1 MRSKLG
7 VFGKILAL
15 CDHKERRS
23 LYALLALFVVNGMID
38 TLGVSSIMPFL
49 LVLTSPDSIQSGTLM
64 MGLYDLLGKPEKS
77 YFLLM
82 LGGAATLLLV
92 LSNAMAAI
100 SASAMFRFTFRQ
112 GASMSSRLLSKYLYQ
127 PYAFYLNRNTMD
139 LTRNVYDEVGRVVSG
154 VMLPYLLVIARTVVA
169 ISLVALLVMVH
180 WKIALICSFV
190 FSGAYLLIHRLLK
203 KQCAAGADV
212 AARMRAA
219 LMKEAS
225 DALSSVKEVKMLGL
239 ESRWINQ
246 FSNAANQLA
255 KAETENQI
263 YGALPKYILET
274 IAFGGV
280 LLIILVM
287 IFSGVS
293 TGGVLPVV
301 SVFAFAGYRMLPAMQ
316 QIFSNYNYVNFYKPS
331 LDLIVHDLCG
341 LKSGNNEFVEQQKL
355 LYSQTVALN
364 SIRFCYPNANEKV
377 IDGVSI
383 EIPRGT
389 MIAIVGGSGS
399 GKSTLL
405 DILLGLLRPEE
416 GTVSV
421 DGQEV
426 SDDLVRAWQQ
436 NIGFVPQQIHMLDD
450 TIKQN
455 IAFGERGVIDVKKVR
470 DAAIYAGIAEFV
482 ENELP
487 LQFDTQVGD
496 RGVRL
501 SGGQRQRIGL
511 ARALYR
517 SPSLLVLDEATS
529 ALDNKTEKEIM
540 DSLRKIAENSSVIL
554 VAHRLSTTRYCDQIY
569 VLDQGKV
576 VDQGTYTELEN
587 AGGLFS
593 ELLKAGQG
601 GVGIEKDVW

>member
-1 MRSKLG
+1 MRSNLG
-7 VFGKILAL
+7 VFEKILAL
-15 CDHKERRS
+15 CDHKERNS
-23 LYALLALFVVNGMID
+23 LYKLLALFVVNGMID
-38 TLGVSSIMPFL
+38 SIGISSIMPFL
-49 LVLTSPDSIQSGTLM
+49 LVMTSPESIQSSALM
-64 MGLYDLLGKPEKS
+64 MGLYDLLGKPEYKN
-77 YFLLM
+77 FLLI

-92 LSNAMAAI
+92 LSNAMAAMT
-100 SASAMFRFTFRQ
+100 ASAMFRFTFRQ
-112 GASMSSRLLSKYLYQ
+112 GASMSSRLLNKYLYQ
-127 PYAFYLNRNTMD
+127 PYAFYLHRNTTD

-169 ISLVALLVMVH
+169 ICLVALLVMVH
-180 WKIALICSFV
+180 WKIAMICSVV
-190 FSGAYLLIHRLLK
+190 FSGTYLLIQRLLK
-203 KQCAAGADV
+203 RQIGAGADV

-225 DALSSVKEVKMLGL
+225 DALSSIKEVKMLGL

-246 FSNAANQLA
+246 FSDAANQLA

-263 YGALPKYILET
+263 YGAMPRYILET

-280 LLIILVM
+280 LLIVLVM
-287 IFSGVS
+287 IFNGVS
-293 TGGVLPVV
+293 AGGVLPVV

-331 LDLIVHDLCG
+331 LDLVVHDLCG
-341 LKSGNNEFVEQQKL
+341 LESGINKVLDQQKL
-355 LYSQTVALN
+355 PYSQKVALN
-364 SIRFCYPNANEKV
+364 SIRFSYPNSNEKV
-377 IDGVSI
+377 LNGVSI
-383 EIPRGT
+383 EIPRGN

-416 GTVSV
+416 GAVFV
-421 DGQEV
+421 DEQEV

-436 NIGFVPQQIHMLDD
+436 NIGFVPQQIYMLDD
-450 TIKQN
+450 SISRN
-455 IAFGERGVIDVKKVR
+455 IAFGERGDIDTKRVR
-470 DAAIYAGIAEFV
+470 DAAIHAGIAEFI

-487 LQFDTQVGD
+487 LQYDTRAGD

-529 ALDNKTEKEIM
+529 ALDNKTEREIM
-540 DSLRKIAENSSVIL
+540 GSLRGIAENSSVIL

-569 VLDQGKV
+569 VLSQGNV
-576 VDQGTYTELEN
+576 VEQGTYSELEN
-587 AGGLFS
+587 SGGLFS
-593 ELLKAGQG
+593 ELLKAGHG
-601 GVGIEKDVW
+601 GVDVEEYV

>member
-1 MRSKLG
+1 
-7 VFGKILAL
+7 
-15 CDHKERRS
+15 
-23 LYALLALFVVNGMID
+23 MID
-38 TLGVSSIMPFL
+38 SIGISSIMPFFL
-49 LVLTSPDSIQSGTLM
+49 ALTSPDSIHSSTLM
-64 MGLYDLLGKPEKS
+64 MDLYDLFGKPDPKN
-77 YFLLM
+77 FLIL
-82 LGGAATLLLV
+82 LGVAAILLLV

-127 PYAFYLNRNTMD
+127 PYEFYLHRNTRD
-139 LTRNVYDEVGRVVSG
+139 LARNVYDEVGRVVSG
-154 VMLPYLLVIARTVVA
+154 VMIPYLLVIARTVVA
-169 ISLVALLVMVH
+169 LCLVALLVKLH
-180 WKIALICSFV
+180 WKVALICSV
-190 FSGAYLLIHRLLK
+190 IFSCAYLLIHLLLK
-203 KQCAAGADV
+203 RQISAGADV
-212 AARMRAA
+212 AVRMRAL

-246 FSNAANQLA
+246 FHDAANQLA

-263 YGALPKYILET
+263 YGAMPRYILET

-280 LLIILVM
+280 MLIILVM
-287 IFSGVS
+287 VFNGASA
-293 TGGVLPVV
+293 GGVLPVV

-331 LDLIVHDLCG
+331 LDMIVKDLCS
-341 LKSGNNEFVEQQKL
+341 LEFGNNEVLEQHKL
-355 LYSQTVALN
+355 SYTQTISLN
-364 SIRFCYPNANEKV
+364 SIRFCYPNSNEKV
-377 IDGVSI
+377 LDGVSI

-405 DILLGLLRPEE
+405 DILLGLLRPEK
-416 GTVSV
+416 GTVLV
-421 DGQEV
+421 DGQEL
-426 SDDLVRAWQQ
+426 SDDLVRSWQQ

-450 TIKQN
+450 TIERN
-455 IAFGERGVIDVKKVR
+455 IAFGERGGIDAKRVR
-470 DAAIYAGIAEFV
+470 DAAINAEIAEFI
-482 ENELP
+482 ENDLP
-487 LQFDTQVGD
+487 LQYGTQAGD

-529 ALDNKTEKEIM
+529 ALDNKTEKKIM
-540 DSLRKIAENSSVIL
+540 DSLRGIAKDSSVIL
-554 VAHRLSTTRYCDQIY
+554 VAHRLSTTRYCDKIY
-569 VLDQGKV
+569 VLSQGKV
-576 VDQGTYTELEN
+576 VEQGTYSELAN

-593 ELLKAGQG
+593 EMLQAGH
-601 GVGIEKDVW
+601 VSEALEEEVR

>member
-1 MRSKLG
+1 MKSNTG
-7 VFGKILAL
+7 VFGKIIAL
-15 CDHKERRS
+15 CSHREKRS
-23 LYALLALFVVNGMID
+23 LYGLLALFVVNGLID
-38 TLGVSSIMPFL
+38 SAGISSIMPFL
-49 LVLTSPDSIQSGTLM
+49 LVLTTPGNIQSSPIM
-64 MGLYDLLGKPEKS
+64 IGLFNLLGQPEQK
-77 YFLLM
+77 YFLLI
-82 LGGAATLLLV
+82 LGGVATLLLV
-92 LSNAMAAI
+92 LSNAMAALT
-100 SASAMFRFTFRQ
+100 ASVMFRFTFRQ

-127 PYAFYLNRNTMD
+127 PYPFFLHRNTRD

-154 VMLPYLLVIARTVVA
+154 VMLPFLLVIARAVVA
-169 ISLVALLVMVH
+169 VCLVVLLFIVH
-180 WKIALICSFV
+180 WKIALGCSFV
-190 FSGAYLLIHRLLK
+190 FGGAYLLIHRLLK
-203 KQCAAGADV
+203 KQIGAGADV

-225 DALSSVKEVKMLGL
+225 EALSSVKEVKMLGL
-239 ESRWINQ
+239 ESCWIHQ
-246 FSNAANQLA
+246 FEDAAKHLA
-255 KAETENQI
+255 KAETENQV
-263 YGALPKYILET
+263 YGALPRYILET

-280 LLIILVM
+280 LLIVLVM
-287 IFSGVS
+287 IFKGANA
-293 TGGVLPVV
+293 GGVLPVV
-301 SVFAFAGYRMLPAMQ
+301 SVFAFAGYRMLPALQ

-331 LDLIVHDLCG
+331 LDLIAQDLCG
-341 LKSGNNEFVEQQKL
+341 LESGNDDAEEQEKL
-355 LYSQTVALN
+355 PFSKAVALN
-364 SIRFCYPNANEKV
+364 AVRFCYPNSSERV
-377 IDGVSI
+377 LDGVSI
-383 EIPRGT
+383 EIPRGA

-426 SDDLVRAWQQ
+426 SDELVRAWQQ

-450 TIKQN
+450 TITRN
-455 IAFGERGVIDVKKVR
+455 IAFGERGGVDAKKVR
-470 DAAIYAGIAEFV
+470 DAAIHAGIAGFI

-487 LQFDTQVGD
+487 LQYDTQAGD

-540 DSLRKIAENSSVIL
+540 GSLRDIAEDSSVIL
-554 VAHRLSTTRYCDQIY
+554 VAHRLSTTRYCDRIY
-569 VLDQGKV
+569 VLAHGKV
-576 VDQGTYTELEN
+576 VEQGTYSELEN

-593 ELLKAGQG
+593 ELLKAGHG
-601 GVGIEKDVW
+601 GMGVEEDD